1 MHFYCIFTNMTI
13 NFYKY
18 EGTGNDFVI
27 IDDRNKIFD
36 EHFLSGSCR
45 GSYDIKSN
53 LCERFSKR
61 NVDSN
66 PINLI

>member
-36 EHFLSGSCR
+36 ANDNSL
-45 GSYDIKSN
+45 
-53 LCERFSKR
+53 
-61 NVDSN
+61 
-66 PINLI
+66 INLICNRNIGIGADGLIY